1 MTDPIT
7 PYRCGLPESR
17 DGFRQ
22 LLRAEWTKFR
32 TVRGWVIGIGVA
44 ALVTVLMGLLGPA
57 GSSLSCVGLNGHTTC
72 PAPSFPIGPGGMA
85 VADNFYFV
93 HQPLAGNGSITVRV
107 TSLTGR
113 IAPLAPGPRP
123 PDGVQPW
130 AKAGIMIKAN
140 TTPGSAYAAVMATG
154 GHGDR
159 LQYDYT
165 QDTAGLAGTVGSA
178 SPRWL
183 RLSRSGDLLTGY
195 DSTDGTHWNT
205 IGTANLAGLPSTVQA
220 GLFATSP
227 GYEIT
232 SESFGSTTGNGGPT
246 EDTAKMNTV
255 TRQGI
260 WPAGAWSGTTVDGP
274 DEDLAVG
281 FQQADGVF
289 TVTGSGD
296 IAPIGAGGGGRTR
309 TIENGLVGV
318 FAGLIAMIVVAALFV
333 AAEYR
338 RGLIRTT
345 FAANPRRGRVLAAKA
360 VVIGSVAF
368 VTGLIADVI
377 AISLV
382 EQLER
387 AKGLYVLPVPA
398 LTELRVV
405 VGTAALLAV
414 AAVLAMAVGAV
425 LRRGAGAVTA
435 VIAAIVLPYILAVA
449 VLPTG
454 PAQWLLRVT
463 PAAGFAVQQS
473 IPRYSQVDGFYAPTN
488 GYFPLSPLAGFAVLC
503 GYAVVALGLAVVL
516 VRRRDA

>member
-1 MTDPIT
+1 MTDTMT
-7 PYRCGLPESR
+7 PYRSGLESGR

-32 TVRGWVIGIGVA
+32 TVRGWLIGIGVA

-57 GSSLSCVGLNGHTTC
+57 GSSINCVGQNGNTTC
-72 PAPSFPIGPGGMA
+72 PTPSFPIGPGGTA
-85 VADNFYFV
+85 VADNLYFV
-93 HQPLAGNGSITVRV
+93 HQPLAGDGSITVRV

-140 TTPGSAYAAVMATG
+140 TTPGSAYAAVMVTG

-165 QDTAGLAGTVGSA
+165 QDTAGLTGTVGPA

-183 RLSRSGDLLTGY
+183 RLTRAGDIITGY
-195 DSTDGTHWNT
+195 DSADGTHWNT
-205 IGTANLAGLPSTVQA
+205 IGTATLAGLPSTVQA
-220 GLFATSP
+220 GLFAASP
-227 GYEIT
+227 DYQIT
-232 SESFGSTTGNGGPT
+232 SVSFGSTTGNSGPT
-246 EDTAKMNTV
+246 EDTAQLDSV
-255 TRQGI
+255 RRQGT
-260 WPAGAWSGTTVDGP
+260 WPVGAWSGTDVDGP
-274 DEDLAVG
+274 DGGLNVG

-296 IAPIGAGGGGRTR
+296 VAPLGAGDGGRTR

-345 FAANPRRGRVLAAKA
+345 FAASPRRGRVLAAKA
-360 VVIGSVAF
+360 VVIGAVAF
-368 VTGLIADVI
+368 VTGLVAGVI
-377 AISLV
+377 AIPLV

-387 AKGLYVLPVPA
+387 AKGLYVFPVPA

-414 AAVLAMAVGAV
+414 AAVLAMSVGAI

-463 PAAGFAVQQS
+463 PAAGFAIQQS

-503 GYAVVALGLAVVL
+503 GYTVVALGLAVLL